1 MHTCINKAI
10 DFSCDQKAIVRRQC
24 MLLKSRI
31 AIVIS
36 KKKLTLALVKQ
47 KFFML
52 QYYINCSWNCTLYN
66 KSLGKILIAY
76 ISTWIL
82 YFIIFF
88 IFTLVFS
95 EVTPSVFIL
104 SHKIFYSDILLFF
117 HKLEDNHQ
125 MSYLINQNV
134 RKNPE
139 PTLEHTG
146 TRFFKIQQ

>member
-1 MHTCINKAI
+1 MHI
-10 DFSCDQKAIVRRQC
+10 
-24 MLLKSRI
+24 
-31 AIVIS
+31 
-36 KKKLTLALVKQ
+36 LVPE
-47 KFFML
+47 
-52 QYYINCSWNCTLYN
+52 
-66 KSLGKILIAY
+66 
-76 ISTWIL
+76 
-82 YFIIFF
+82 YFIFDFF
-88 IFTLVFS
+88 YLYIGHIFS